1 LDLVPKTNWT
11 VSRFTDFAARNATSL
26 NTIKKYIF
34 IVIYDEMESNLAQII
49 VIRCKSI
56 IMQMIQVHN
65 ACLWVYN
72 VYLYLLFKKSN
83 CQTLNLSLFT
93 FHLIHYIV

>member
-1 LDLVPKTNWT
+1 
-11 VSRFTDFAARNATSL
+11 
-26 NTIKKYIF
+26 
-34 IVIYDEMESNLAQII
+34 MESNLAQIN

-56 IMQMIQVHN
+56 IMQMNTSAQR
-65 ACLWVYN
+65 
-72 VYLYLLFKKSN
+72 LFMSLQHIFIDCQKSN